1 MSGLAGK
8 KGGGGDPSIL
18 LEPSPDEL
26 ARPGLRP
33 ASRPSPGTGRDHAV
47 SKRSPHILLYG
58 GFGIGN
64 TGNDA
69 TLEVTLA
76 GLRNR
81 IPGAHFTVVATD
93 PAVVKA
99 NFGVPA
105 VAIRRDLGDA
115 PRWLKRIYKLIGE
128 LGGWVRTRRLIRSA
142 DCLVIPG
149 TGVFDD
155 LFVTAA
161 QHAYPMWTWCA
172 AAKQAG
178 VQVMFVSI
186 GAGPVERAWSRR
198 LFGRIAAMADH
209 RSYRDENSKTFVR
222 DVLGVDVSKDTVT
235 PDLVFGLD
243 VATPPLRTSGKRTI
257 GIGVMDYHTW
267 GGEKGSADDIYDVYM
282 QKLSTFCAD
291 LLHQGH
297 ALHILVGDVGDTPA
311 ADDLRARLL
320 KAAPQHSSLV
330 TTARTPSLRDLYA
343 EIGKTD
349 AVIATRYHTVVG
361 ALMCGRPAIS
371 LGYAEKNRAVMADF
385 GLAAYCQNIWDF
397 DVAKLQT
404 QLSEVLGNLPQASE
418 PLRQVSDRLREAVW
432 RHLDEIATLING
444 IGG

>member
-1 MSGLAGK
+1 MSNLAGE
-8 KGGGGDPSIL
+8 KGGDDPSVL
-18 LEPSPDEL
+18 LELSHDEL
-26 ARPGLRP
+26 DRPGRKV
-33 ASRPSPGTGRDHAV
+33 ASRSRSATGRDQAPA
-47 SKRSPHILLYG
+47 KRGPHILLYG

-105 VAIRRDLGDA
+105 VAIRRDLGAA
-115 PRWLKRIYKLIGE
+115 PRWLKRAYKLIGE
-128 LGGWVRTRRLIRSA
+128 LGGWLRTRRLIRSA

-178 VQVMFVSI
+178 VKVMFVSI

-198 LFGRIAAMADH
+198 LFGRIAAMADY
-209 RSYRDENSKTFVR
+209 RSYRDETSKTFVR
-222 DVLGVDVSKDTVT
+222 DVLGVDVSKDVVT

-243 VATPPLRTSGKRTI
+243 VASPPLRTGGKRTI

-267 GGEKGSADDIYDVYM
+267 AGEKGSADDIYDAYM
-282 QKLSTFCAD
+282 EKLSSFCTG
-291 LLHQGH
+291 LLRHGH

-311 ADDLRARLL
+311 ADDLRNRLA
-320 KAAPQHSSLV
+320 KAAPEFSGQV

-349 AVIATRYHTVVG
+349 AVVATRYHTVVG

-385 GLAAYCQNIWDF
+385 GLGAYCQDIWDF
-397 DVAKLQT
+397 DVTKLQT
-404 QLSEVLGNLPQASE
+404 QLSELLGNLPAAGES
-418 PLRQVSDRLREAVW
+418 LRHVSDRLREAVW
-432 RHLDEIATLING
+432 RHLDEIATMMTGLG
-444 IGG
+444 A